1 MQTAQTRKGFTL
13 VELMVAMA
21 IVAVLIGLSVFGIS
35 TAQRV
40 LRDNQRRDAVNDIAV
55 LLNAYYA
62 ERQEYPS
69 RINIAAAGAQLVFAN
84 DTTKVIPLNGIAK
97 TATGITASDATKT
110 LYCYALTSTGYLLG
124 VKLEDG
130 GQFDLGSASNQKCT
144 FTTDRIV

>member
-1 MQTAQTRKGFTL
+1 MQTAHTRKGFTL

-21 IVAVLIGLSVFGIS
+21 IVAVLIGLSVFGIG

-69 RINIAAAGAQLVFAN
+69 RINIAAGGTQLVFST
-84 DTTKVIPLNGIAK
+84 DTTKVIPLKGIAK
-97 TATGITASDATKT
+97 TATGLTASDATQT
-110 LYCYALTSTGYLLG
+110 LYCYALTSTGYILG

-130 GQFDLGSASNQKCT
+130 GQFDLGSSSTQKCT
-144 FTTDRIV
+144 FTTDRIT